1 MRAQICQLHPARF
14 QRPNN
19 RPHSHEC
26 DLDPALERTH
36 LSTPP
41 RGTHFTT
48 VRSAQTASLACL
60 YGRSN
65 SRRSLCLEP
74 AGIYTLCLRSRLS
87 ARNGRNV
94 QAANRREEE
103 RQAGSQTS
111 ETAGGREAVKDV
123 RSVSQRDR
131 QEGETLADGQVRKAV
146 QSDHLKAK
154 QRLLKANCDVRGSG
168 RPLATFS
175 RTRSRSYTS

>member
-1 MRAQICQLHPARF
+1 MSVIWI
-14 QRPNN
+14 QRW
-19 RPHSHEC
+19 
-26 DLDPALERTH
+26 
-36 LSTPP
+36 
-41 RGTHFTT
+41 RGHIYQHHHTEHTSR
-48 VRSAQTASLACL
+48 RSGPQTASLACL